1 MDNFINSKRVL
12 AIGLIITAIL
22 VYLTMKICLGNWLV
36 VLLGI
41 CSAIVIL
48 YLSRVKYL
56 NNWIAF
62 IFILAIII
70 YLLLLILG
78 VCLNPWLLLIG
89 GFLIAGSTIYLFLK
103 GKTV

>member
-1 MDNFINSKRVL
+1 
-12 AIGLIITAIL
+12 
-22 VYLTMKICLGNWLV
+22 MKICFGNWLI
-36 VLLGI
+36 VLLGT

-48 YLSRVKYL
+48 YLSRAKHL

-78 VCLNPWLLLIG
+78 ACLNPWLLLTG
-89 GFLIAGSTIYLFLK
+89 GFLIAGSTIYLFFK
-103 GKTV
+103 GKTA